1 MTTINGMQAVTFDG
15 DDYFEGP
22 TTVSGLQG
30 SSNRTP
36 IKGQYIGFLDD
47 LFVEPEFRGQKI
59 AQKLISHLKSLSK
72 ANNWGGIRWITHS
85 S

>member
-30 SSNRTP
+30 SSNRTLTAWFYNP
-36 IKGQYIGFLDD
+36 SFASDKT
-47 LFVEPEFRGQKI
+47 V
-59 AQKLISHLKSLSK
+59 ISWERQGSPNRNMPFTHGTGTT
-72 ANNWGGIRWITHS
+72 WGALNYWGAAAG
-85 S
+85 